1 MQWSWGRFGLRSE
14 LVAGNMPST
23 LLSLD
28 PEFAPRF
35 RAGAHSLGTAV
46 FASVRV
52 IKQDR
57 VYWRYDQ
64 FNHDPIT
71 GDNIRAFNIGYLRR
85 MGDHSRLG
93 IDYQLKNRTSFNDDR
108 LNTRLQLSWNVSY

>member
-1 MQWSWGRFGLRSE
+1 MQWNWGRFGVRGE

-23 LLSLD
+23 LLNLD
-28 PEFAPRF
+28 PDFAPRF
-35 RAGAHSLGTAV
+35 RAGAHSLGAAV
-46 FASVRV
+46 FASVRLLQ
-52 IKQDR
+52 QDR

-71 GDNIRAFNIGYLRR
+71 GGNIRAFNIGYLRR
-85 MGDHSRLG
+85 MGENSRLG
-93 IDYQLKNRTSFNDDR
+93 IDYQFKNRASFNDDR